1 MDKKSAREFSG
12 NVLNAIQE
20 VSKALL
26 IAERSS
32 SKDEMALIK
41 NNVGHLIA
49 SIVKANIVA
58 QALHARP
65 KKPSASR
72 RTHGQGGWMGG

>member
-41 NNVGHLIA
+41 NHVGHLIA
-49 SIVKANIVA
+49 RLDTLLRETAYK
-58 QALHARP
+58 QHPELDHLL
-65 KKPSASR
+65 
-72 RTHGQGGWMGG
+72 

>member
-49 SIVKANIVA
+49 KLDNMLIETVYK
-58 QALHARP
+58 QHPELDHLL
-65 KKPSASR
+65 
-72 RTHGQGGWMGG
+72 